1 MTTRNLPIESASFT
15 KSDLAKYPFLKE
27 TARYLS
33 PLDLQIEDL
42 TSPDMHQI
50 LDRAMERVTLAITE
64 LAVRPLND
72 DQGNSVIKDLQKEII
87 SFPVAIMLVSAT
99 GHSLIKKRYALAE
112 AKQAT
117 NTLFSESKELILKVA
132 LDFDWKIALNPSAAN
147 VFDFVLYFSD
157 FLQNASHLHD
167 AKWKLVNSKLSDGNV
182 YLNTHDVVR
191 LLQEEIKR
199 RIEKRFSNISI
210 DRYPPEISELAE
222 KLKTLAAER
231 IEQTETD
238 FPKVVVQEAF
248 PPCINA
254 LYDAA
259 SKNHHLSHTGRFALT
274 TFLVNI
280 GMSVESVTGLFTS
293 FSDFNERLTRYQ
305 VEHIAG
311 ERGSGTKYTCPQCSI
326 LQTHNVCKNRD
337 DLCKRIYHPL
347 KYYKNKSTTA
357 TQNQPENLK
366 KSTTKK

>member
-1 MTTRNLPIESASFT
+1 LSADTVFT

-42 TSPDMHQI
+42 ISPGMSQI
-50 LDRAMERVTLAITE
+50 LGRAMERVTSAIVNLT
-64 LAVRPLND
+64 VRPLTNV
-72 DQGNSVIKDLQKEII
+72 QGIKYDIKDLQKEIL
-87 SFPVAIMLVSAT
+87 SFPVALMLVSAT
-99 GHSLIKKRYALAE
+99 DNSLIKKRYALAE

-117 NTLFSESKELILKVA
+117 SELNLESKNFVLKVA
-132 LDFDWKIALNPSAAN
+132 LDFGWRITFPLSDS
-147 VFDFVLYFSD
+147 VFEFVLYFSD

-167 AKWKLVNSKLSDGNV
+167 AKWKLINSKLSEGKV
-182 YLNTHDVVR
+182 YLYKREVVR
-191 LLQEEIKR
+191 LLQEEIKE
-199 RIEKRFSNISI
+199 RIEKRLASVTI
-210 DRYPPEISELAE
+210 DKYPPEISELAN
-222 KLKTLAAER
+222 KLKIIASDN
-231 IEQTETD
+231 IGQTETD

-248 PPCINA
+248 PPCINT
-254 LYDAA
+254 LYAAA
-259 SKNHHLSHTGRFALT
+259 SKNHHLPHMGRFALT
-274 TFLVNI
+274 AFLVNI
-280 GMSVESVTGLFTS
+280 GMSPESVTELFKS

-347 KYYKNKSTTA
+347 KYYKIKA
-357 TQNQPENLK
+357 EIPTQSQPDKTNQAAEF
-366 KSTTKK
+366 